1 MHSLPSQCGIWHVS
15 EAPEKEVLWGSWG
28 RAAFQMPGMT
38 EADMVGV
45 EGLGRQERKWGAHG
59 RLPGARLI

>member
-1 MHSLPSQCGIWHVS
+1 
-15 EAPEKEVLWGSWG
+15 
-28 RAAFQMPGMT
+28 MPGMT